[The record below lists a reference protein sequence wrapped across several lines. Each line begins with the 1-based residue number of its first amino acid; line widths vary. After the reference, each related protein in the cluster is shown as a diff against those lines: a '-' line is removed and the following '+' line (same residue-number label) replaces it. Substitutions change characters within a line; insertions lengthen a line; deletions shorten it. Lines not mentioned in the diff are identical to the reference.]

1 MAQLG
6 DTVVTGS
13 LAVSNC
19 IYGSVTCATTA
30 TNACK
35 GWNGSAFANFGS
47 NAFNSTSFTTCTGT
61 VTAITVSVNG
71 VSATSTSGCATAS
84 ITLTDVN
91 ACCAK
96 QICRCG
102 YSSAHE
108 FDVALVNGCS
118 SVSDAYIYASSS
130 CRLKFCNCKGVL
142 KITDS
147 NGCLSG
153 YMCALLLNSQYVTA
167 CCVLSNQLVTTCA
180 IKSAH
185 VLGTASSSADVS
197 IRVYCG
203 TCSSTCNTYFT
214 FCGCDGRM
222 HGNVQGVLN
231 AVTPSSPSNGDIWI
245 A

>member
-19 IYGSVTCATTA
+19 IYGSVTCATSATTA

-61 VTAITVSVNG
+61 VRAITVSVNG

-84 ITLTDVN
+84 ISLDNVN

-96 QICRCG
+96 QICRCSCRSC
-102 YSSAHE
+102 YD
-108 FDVALVNGCS
+108 FDVALVDGCS
-118 SVSDAYIYASSS
+118 SVSDAYIYVS
-130 CRLKFCNCKGVL
+130 CYYRLKFCSWTGALVIKNCNDCTCTIL
-142 KITDS
+142 DS
-147 NGCLSG
+147 THLNIKCAMVNNILYASNIYNTSLSTTS
-153 YMCALLLNSQYVTA
+153 AIRDVNI
-167 CCVLSNQLVTTCA
+167 CVA
-180 IKSAH
+180 
-185 VLGTASSSADVS
+185 
-197 IRVYCG
+197 CG
-203 TCSSTCNTYFT
+203 TTSSHTYTHFI

-222 HGNVQGVLN
+222 YGNVHGVLN

-245 A
+245 E